1 MNGRRDRSAGPA
13 GQARPEPAVPSPS
26 RTYLSA
32 QSSDLLLDPDRAGL
46 RHVALLAI
54 RPVQGGEVA
63 LDALVDLLHSLANLG
78 HREVLVAIVHGFE
91 LAAVDCNYGLRKQ
104 AQSTAQLDELAAH
117 RSDRRAVVSTEV
129 GDGLEVWS
137 QSARQPY
144 QLNIALSLSLKA
156 AARLEPIGWV
166 KLGPGKGLPW
176 VILSGI
182 WYKALLILGNYI
194 RN

>member
-1 MNGRRDRSAGPA
+1 MLSSTCSIRLPTLATVKFLSRLFTALNLL
-13 GQARPEPAVPSPS
+13 PSI
-26 RTYLSA
+26 A
-32 QSSDLLLDPDRAGL
+32 
-46 RHVALLAI
+46 
-54 RPVQGGEVA
+54 
-63 LDALVDLLHSLANLG
+63 
-78 HREVLVAIVHGFE
+78 
-91 LAAVDCNYGLRKQ
+91 YGLRKQ

-144 QLNIALSLSLKA
+144 QLNIALSLSLKV